1 MKTLK
6 IETPQAEI
14 SEIKFDHDIEVG
26 DFWKDYGSIVR
37 VTEKAICVAINNG
50 KWLGNKDVNRWIPK
64 SALVFYKAIKGTG
77 ILNDDSKHL
86 IVADLKPWFKL

>member
-6 IETPQAEI
+6 IEMPESVI
-14 SEIKFDHDIEVG
+14 SEIKFNHDIEVG
-26 DFWKDYGSIVR
+26 DFWEGTGSIVR

-50 KWLGNKDVNRWIPK
+50 KWLGNKNVNRWIPK